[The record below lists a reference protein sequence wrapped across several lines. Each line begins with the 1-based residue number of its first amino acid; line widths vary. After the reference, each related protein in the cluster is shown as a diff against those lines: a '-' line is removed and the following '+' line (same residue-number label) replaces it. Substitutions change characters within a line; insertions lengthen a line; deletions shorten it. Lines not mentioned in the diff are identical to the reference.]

1 MVSEKWSTSSGRGS
15 STRFTAPGAFPGCC
29 WLEVSW
35 SGSALFTHWIKS
47 IFSPISERAGPGSQR
62 RRPAAAREVVL
73 WTGNTFLGRGPANGG
88 CARPNR
94 ACALIIMILRTS
106 PTRNQLEHAR
116 RRRDTQYRDRSD
128 GGRQTPSTVGLVT
141 FKLFRRAGST
151 RT

>member
-35 SGSALFTHWIKS
+35 SGSALFTHSIKS

-73 WTGNTFLGRGPANGG
+73 WTGNTFLGRGAADGG

-94 ACALIIMILRTS
+94 ACALIIMILCTR
-106 PTRNQLEHAR
+106 PTRNQHAR
-116 RRRDTQYRDRSD
+116 RRRDTHWQATA
-128 GGRQTPSTVGLVT
+128 GGRLGCPGP
-141 FKLFRRAGST
+141 RAGGGLS
-151 RT
+151 RHEPARRNPCR